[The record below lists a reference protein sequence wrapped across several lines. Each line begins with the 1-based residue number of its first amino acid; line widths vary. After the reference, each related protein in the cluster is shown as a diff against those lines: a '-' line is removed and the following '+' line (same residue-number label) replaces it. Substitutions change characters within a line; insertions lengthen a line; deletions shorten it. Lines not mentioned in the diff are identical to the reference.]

1 MVALLLVLVVMEI
14 QGRRGGGGGRSS
26 SRGGGGRSRSIS
38 RIFSRRSSGGGG
50 GMFGRRGG
58 GSSRGG
64 SSFKKRL
71 VKGAA
76 LGAGAYVGYK
86 ATKALGKFAARGL
99 TGMTGLG
106 DYRFEDW
113 DSWRQQDGM
122 LCRTDAD
129 CWLDPQLECADYEF
143 DFSISRAWFGGD
155 WMSVRGQCQCRS
167 GLWFDDNDLSCMA
180 SSYWAS
186 AAGILIIIFLFI
198 PCGCCCLC
206 GCCYY
211 VYNTL

>member
-1 MVALLLVLVVMEI
+1 MGMEI

-106 DYRFEDW
+106 DYRRTGTVG
-113 DSWRQQDGM
+113 DSRM
-122 LCRTDAD
+122 
-129 CWLDPQLECADYEF
+129 ECCVGPTQTVG
-143 DFSISRAWFGGD
+143 WTH
-155 WMSVRGQCQCRS
+155 
-167 GLWFDDNDLSCMA
+167 N
-180 SSYWAS
+180 
-186 AAGILIIIFLFI
+186 
-198 PCGCCCLC
+198 
-206 GCCYY
+206 
-211 VYNTL
+211 